1 MRANGVPERL
11 CTGDAVPCEKFLA
24 WAGTVPHTLRNPL
37 YHWTHLELKRYFDI
51 DELLDEETADG
62 VWQRANSALQSADLS
77 VHGILRKFR
86 VRVVCTVDDPCD
98 TLEHHRAV
106 STGNF
111 GFRLYPSFR
120 PDRALGVDQ
129 PEAFNQWI
137 ARLEACGNVAIS
149 NLDHFLYA
157 IDRRQVFFHEHGCRL
172 SDHGIPH
179 CYASPCTQAQAE
191 SIFAK
196 VRSGV
201 AASPAEYQAY
211 ASFMMVYLGSLY
223 SQRDWTMQ
231 LHVGALRNANI
242 RKAQKLGPDSGLDSI
257 GDFQQASALSA
268 YLSLLEAK
276 SSLPRIILYN
286 NNPADNYVFATAA
299 GNFQEGS
306 VPGRIQF
313 GSGWWFLDHKE
324 GMEWQL
330 NALSH
335 VGLLSRFV
343 GMTTDSRSFMS
354 FPRHEYFRRVL
365 CNLLGREMESGD
377 LPNDEALIGN
387 LVRRI
392 CFNNAHDYL
401 GLEMIP
407 EGSPSP
413 TLRQAKS

>member
-11 CTGDAVPCEKFLA
+11 CTGDAAPCEKFLA

-51 DELLDEETADG
+51 DELLDEESADG

-106 STGNF
+106 NTGNF

-129 PEAFNQWI
+129 PEGFNQWI

-149 NLDHFLYA
+149 NLGHFLYA
-157 IDRRQVFFHEHGCRL
+157 IERRQVFFHEHGCRL

-179 CYASPCTQAQAE
+179 CYAWPCTQAQAE

-401 GLEMIP
+401 GL
-407 EGSPSP
+407 
-413 TLRQAKS
+413 

>member
-11 CTGDAVPCEKFLA
+11 CTGDAAPCEKFLA

-51 DELLDEETADG
+51 DELLDEESADG

-106 STGNF
+106 NTGNF

-129 PEAFNQWI
+129 PEGFNQWI

-149 NLDHFLYA
+149 NLGHFLYA
-157 IDRRQVFFHEHGCRL
+157 IERRQVFFHEHGCRL

-179 CYASPCTQAQAE
+179 CYAWPCTQAQAE

-231 LHVGALRNANI
+231 LHVGALRNAHI

-401 GLEMIP
+401 GL
-407 EGSPSP
+407 
-413 TLRQAKS
+413 